1 VLLAGLLW
9 KKTTVSQSW
18 IAEYLG
24 MKNASNIGMAIH
36 LIALSLIKK
45 KVSSKL
51 ARFVSE
57 KVKENKPCPQF
68 PARIVH
74 FFIAFLVKL
83 EFCVSKQRSEKARRK
98 SGRSR

>member
-1 VLLAGLLW
+1 VKGAPCRFAVEKDNGIPIMGCRVSVHENAGNL
-9 KKTTVSQSW
+9 
-18 IAEYLG
+18 
-24 MKNASNIGMAIH
+24 GMAIH

-45 KVSSKL
+45 KVSSKS

-57 KVKENKPCPQF
+57 KMKENKPCPQF

-83 EFCVSKQRSEKARRK
+83 EFCVSKQR
-98 SGRSR
+98 